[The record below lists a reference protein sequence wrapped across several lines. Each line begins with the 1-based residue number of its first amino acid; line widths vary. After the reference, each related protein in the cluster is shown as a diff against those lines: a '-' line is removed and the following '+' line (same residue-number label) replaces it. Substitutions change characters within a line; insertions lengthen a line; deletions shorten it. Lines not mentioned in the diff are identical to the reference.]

1 MPEIL
6 LSIFSTVTDLDG
18 TPSELGPMGIV
29 GSAAFNLF
37 VISAVSIMAVK
48 DGFKPILD
56 MGVFMW
62 TSFASTFAYVWF
74 MLTLSSFSPGEI
86 EVWEA
91 ILTLAFFVVL
101 CLVALGLDKWT
112 SAKNRAK
119 EHEKNVK
126 QDAAKYVLRQLQ

>member
-1 MPEIL
+1 
-6 LSIFSTVTDLDG
+6 
-18 TPSELGPMGIV
+18 MGIV

-91 ILTLAFFVVL
+91 ILTLAFFGVL

>member
-1 MPEIL
+1 
-6 LSIFSTVTDLDG
+6 
-18 TPSELGPMGIV
+18 
-29 GSAAFNLF
+29 
-37 VISAVSIMAVK
+37 
-48 DGFKPILD
+48 
-56 MGVFMW
+56 
-62 TSFASTFAYVWF
+62 

-91 ILTLAFFVVL
+91 ILTLAFFGVL